1 MSKFYYQTKT
11 MSMKKLQFFSL
22 LLGLVLGSLAFV
34 ACGDDDNDSTNTG
47 GDGGTP
53 SETSIVGLWKGYIK
67 ANNPEDMAM
76 CYNHYTYYYFG
87 KDNKFWMVTSFFPDL
102 SQETVEKY
110 VNDALQKGK
119 ATTSVDFNGEIIYF
133 SGTYTDNG
141 KEVILKP
148 NETASYNSY
157 NHKWSKTIYRGGDEQ
172 ASSMPAIAYTLADG
186 KLTLSSN
193 DRSITHFSYHHT
205 LVGTLERAQNV
216 VSPNIPDPDPII
228 GTWIQDNTPDTVVI
242 SRYFSDYGTTQYIV
256 DKKETGSRQN
266 YSGRIVNYD
275 RVESS
280 TNGNYEI
287 ADGKL
292 IITYRICNIHY
303 YNGKTQV
310 DNESED
316 YGYGGEDK
324 LPKDTLNY
332 SINGNKMTMDDTI
345 WTKSE

>member
-1 MSKFYYQTKT
+1 MPVYSI
-11 MSMKKLQFFSL
+11 
-22 LLGLVLGSLAFV
+22 
-34 ACGDDDNDSTNTG
+34 STV
-47 GDGGTP
+47 P
-53 SETSIVGLWKGYIK
+53 
-67 ANNPEDMAM
+67 
-76 CYNHYTYYYFG
+76 
-87 KDNKFWMVTSFFPDL
+87 
-102 SQETVEKY
+102 
-110 VNDALQKGK
+110 
-119 ATTSVDFNGEIIYF
+119 
-133 SGTYTDNG
+133 
-141 KEVILKP
+141 
-148 NETASYNSY
+148 
-157 NHKWSKTIYRGGDEQ
+157 
-172 ASSMPAIAYTLADG
+172 
-186 KLTLSSN
+186 
-193 DRSITHFSYHHT
+193 SYHHT

-292 IITYRICNIHY
+292 IITYRIRNIHY

-316 YGYGGEDK
+316 YGYGGEDNF
-324 LPKDTLNY
+324 PK
-332 SINGNKMTMDDTI
+332 IR
-345 WTKSE
+345 